1 MLPGKTLTPA
11 DALVIVRRRIWLVVL
26 PPIVTFFFALMYS
39 SRVPNLYESDMLI
52 AIDPQR
58 VPDEFVRSTV
68 TLETDRRLD
77 ALQVKVLSRTNLE
90 KMIETFDLYRDKKQ
104 RLPMELVV
112 EEMRED
118 ISVTRERVR
127 TRGEQEATA
136 FHVRFMY
143 DDPEVAA
150 AVTQRM
156 GALFVEQNVEDR
168 SSVAGATNR
177 FLEDQLKEARAKLE
191 DQERRLEAFRQQHGQ
206 ELPTQTQANMQALS
220 STQLQAQSLVESLAR
235 DRDRKQMLERLY
247 READKEPP
255 IVTEAPIANGGAA
268 AAGSTARQQL
278 AAARARLAD
287 LEQRYQ
293 ASHPDVQRARRQVA
307 ELEPAAA
314 AEARIAEAQP
324 DARNAS
330 PLVVVSQAEQARRE
344 RLRSMAAEIESL
356 DRQIAF
362 KESEENRVR
371 GEIAEYQRRLEAVPR
386 LESDWVKLTRDYD
399 TQQTAYRDLLAKSSA
414 AQVAAKLEGQDIGER
429 FRIVDPASVP
439 VRPIRSKRLQ
449 YNAIGLLAGLAF
461 GLGIAALLELR
472 DKSFWNETDV
482 MDVLSL
488 PVLATVPYVA
498 TAAELQQQRKH
509 RLAALAVGL
518 MCAATMSY
526 FVWSKALWKSII

>member
-143 DDPEVAA
+143 DDPEMAA

-177 FLEDQLKEARAKLE
+177 FLEDQLKEARTKLE

-247 READKEPP
+247 READNEPA
-255 IVTEAPIANGGAA
+255 IVTEAPAANGGTAVS
-268 AAGSTARQQL
+268 GSARQQL
-278 AAARARLAD
+278 APARARPAD
-287 LEQRYQ
+287 PGHGDPPSPMPET
-293 ASHPDVQRARRQVA
+293 RARWWSCRRPSRPVA
-307 ELEPAAA
+307 SACGRWPRRSKAWTGRSRSRSRKRTVCAA
-314 AEARIAEAQP
+314 R
-324 DARNAS
+324 S
-330 PLVVVSQAEQARRE
+330 P
-344 RLRSMAAEIESL
+344 
-356 DRQIAF
+356 
-362 KESEENRVR
+362 N
-371 GEIAEYQRRLEAVPR
+371 
-386 LESDWVKLTRDYD
+386 T
-399 TQQTAYRDLLAKSSA
+399 SA
-414 AQVAAKLEGQDIGER
+414 A
-429 FRIVDPASVP
+429 S
-439 VRPIRSKRLQ
+439 RPC
-449 YNAIGLLAGLAF
+449 
-461 GLGIAALLELR
+461 R
-472 DKSFWNETDV
+472 D
-482 MDVLSL
+482 
-488 PVLATVPYVA
+488 
-498 TAAELQQQRKH
+498 
-509 RLAALAVGL
+509 
-518 MCAATMSY
+518 
-526 FVWSKALWKSII
+526 WSPTG